1 MSQVVEQ
8 AQAPRSNRGGRGGE
22 EGEEEEDRN
31 SLRFSKLELI

>member
-31 SLRFSKLELI
+31 SLRFSKLELT